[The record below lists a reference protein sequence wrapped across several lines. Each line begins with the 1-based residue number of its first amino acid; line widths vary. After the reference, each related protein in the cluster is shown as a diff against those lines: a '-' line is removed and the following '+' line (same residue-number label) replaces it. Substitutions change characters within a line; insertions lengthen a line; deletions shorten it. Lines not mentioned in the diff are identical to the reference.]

1 MLSET
6 LTSTMS
12 CMTRRKIHTHRSHGH
27 GITVMREDEHCLR
40 LMRHVSSGQPVL
52 EHIESNP
59 AVLL

>member
-12 CMTRRKIHTHRSHGH
+12 CMTRRMIHTHRSHGH

-40 LMRHVSSGQPVL
+40 LMTHVQCRQLVL
-52 EHIESNP
+52 EHIKSIE
-59 AVLL
+59 AVF